1 MFRWALRKG
10 IDKFEWEWNYDAS
23 YIRNM
28 IYASPRA
35 AWRLSRVTA
44 RLAAAALVGGVG
56 LAAPA
61 ALHASVQP
69 AAATVYT
76 MTPERI
82 AASTATL
89 VALVGV
95 VIGGLAL
102 ARSAGRIGNGN
113 GRRGAIVALVLG
125 PIGLV
130 IGGLVVATADGGLG
144 TGNGLGGG
152 VVAMAVGLIGM
163 ALGGLALGRSRRAG

>member
-1 MFRWALRKG
+1 MSHFEALSRLTVGDRRSDMFRWALRKG

-76 MTPERI
+76 MTPER
-82 AASTATL
+82 
-89 VALVGV
+89 
-95 VIGGLAL
+95 
-102 ARSAGRIGNGN
+102 
-113 GRRGAIVALVLG
+113 
-125 PIGLV
+125 
-130 IGGLVVATADGGLG
+130 
-144 TGNGLGGG
+144 
-152 VVAMAVGLIGM
+152 
-163 ALGGLALGRSRRAG
+163 